1 MADHGNTP
9 AAWTGVVIG
18 LLGFV
23 VGGVGV
29 ILSPINMWLFWAGV
43 AIVVLGGVV
52 YFAMD
57 KATSRSQH

>member
-29 ILSPINMWLFWAGV
+29 ILSPINMVLFWAGV

-57 KATSRSQH
+57 KVMSRSQH

>member
-1 MADHGNTP
+1 MSDHGNTP

-29 ILSPINMWLFWAGV
+29 ILSPINMTLFWAGV
-43 AIVVLGGVV
+43 VILLVGGVV

-57 KATSRSQH
+57 KIGARQGH

>member
-29 ILSPINMWLFWAGV
+29 ILSPINMVLFWAGV

-57 KATSRSQH
+57 KVASRSQH

>member
-23 VGGVGV
+23 VGGVGIV
-29 ILSPINMWLFWAGV
+29 LSPINMILFWAGV

-52 YFAMD
+52 YFTMGKIGAG
-57 KATSRSQH
+57 QGH